1 MHQFLPFIVI
11 GLASGAV
18 YGLAGMGLVLTFKT
32 SGILNFG
39 YGAVAALDVFA
50 FYVLNADN
58 GVPWPIAGA
67 ICLLVVA
74 PVLGLLLELLARLLA
89 NATETVK
96 VIATVGLLLIVEA
109 IGQFWFPANP
119 PTFPH
124 FLSQSTVGILGV
136 NITWEQIILFLFSV
150 VAACVLYW
158 FFRSVRLGIVMRGVV
173 DNAELVSMAGDDPIR
188 VRRWAWVIGSVFASV
203 AGLMLAP
210 ALQMD
215 GATLTM
221 AVFAA
226 FGAAAIGSFSSLPLT
241 FAGGLV
247 VGIATALVDKY
258 SATLSWI
265 AGLPPALPF
274 LILLLV
280 LIVIPRDRLVQRR
293 LIATVRVRRPYQA
306 PLRIRLGSGTVAV
319 ALLAIVPLVQGD
331 KVILWSGA
339 LIDIILFMSL
349 GLLVRRSGQISLCQL
364 AFAAV
369 GAAAFGHF
377 ASSFHIPWLLALVLA
392 TLVAVPVGAL
402 VAIPAVRVSGVFL
415 ALATLG
421 FGILVEQ
428 VFYTQSFMFGQSTL
442 GVADPRPNVSIGG
455 WDMSSDNGF
464 YYVLLIITVLVVV
477 AAIWIGNGR
486 LGRLLEAMADSP
498 LALETQG
505 TTTTVLKVIVFCV
518 AAAMASLAGALT
530 GMLYQFAVGG
540 YFESF
545 NSITLVVLVMIV
557 VVGEPWYAVIAAVGY
572 AILPG
577 YIPGGTTSTVLL
589 LLFGVG
595 AVAAAHNPSGA
606 PMPRALR
613 SLLDRLGG
621 RTVAADSTAADHAV
635 ADAAAAGSV
644 AEAGSSPS
652 AVPAERA
659 RRAEPGL
666 HRTVSPDAGLAVR
679 DLSVHFGGVKAVRQV
694 SLTARAGVITGL
706 LGPNGAGKTTTFN
719 ACSGLRRP
727 TAGHVLLHGT
737 DVTGLGPAER
747 ARRGLGRTFQR
758 TQLFDSLTVRQN
770 IAIGREAPLAG
781 RNPLAQ
787 LAGSRRSTRL
797 VEAATA
803 EAMAQTGTARLADT
817 QAGLLTVGQRRL
829 VELAR
834 VFAGPFDMLLLDEPS
849 SGLDHRETEEFGRVL
864 KAVVETRGCGILL
877 VEHDM
882 TLIRQVCDYVYVLDF
897 GELIFQGTPEE
908 MHESREV
915 RAAYLGDLPA
925 PSSASRAAAVG
936 EDQSLVSGE

>member
-1 MHQFLPFIVI
+1 MHQLLPFIVI

-50 FYVLNADN
+50 FYFLNTDH
-58 GVPWPIAGA
+58 GVPWPVAA
-67 ICLLVVA
+67 VLCLLVVA
-74 PVLGLLLELLARLLA
+74 PVLGLLLELLARSLA
-89 NATETVK
+89 NASETIK
-96 VIATVGLLLIVEA
+96 VVATVGLILIVQA
-109 IGQFWFPANP
+109 IGQFWYPDNP

-124 FLSQSTVGILGV
+124 FLSQSTVDILGV
-136 NITWEQIILFLFSV
+136 YITWEQIILFLFSV
-150 VAACVLYW
+150 VAAAVLYW

-173 DNAELVSMAGDDPIR
+173 DNAELVSMAGDDPVR

-215 GATLTM
+215 GTTLTM

-247 VGIATALVDKY
+247 VGIATAFVDKY
-258 SATLSWI
+258 SATISWI

-274 LILLLV
+274 VILVLV

-293 LIATVRVRRPYQA
+293 LVAVTRVRRSYQA
-306 PLRIRLGSGTVAV
+306 PLRIRLGSGAVAI
-319 ALLAIVPLVQGD
+319 ALLALVPVLQGD
-331 KVILWSGA
+331 KIILWSGA

-377 ASSFHIPWLLALVLA
+377 ASSFHLPWLLALVLA

-442 GVADPRPNVSIGG
+442 GVQDPRPNVSIGG
-455 WDMSSDNGF
+455 WNLSSDSGF

-505 TTTTVLKVIVFCV
+505 TTTTMLKVIVFCV

-530 GMLYQFAVGG
+530 GQLYQFAVGG

-545 NSITLVVLVMIV
+545 NSITLVVLVVIIT
-557 VVGEPWYAVIAAVGY
+557 VGEPWYALIAAVGY
-572 AILPG
+572 AIIPGYLPG
-577 YIPGGTTSTVLL
+577 GNAGNILL
-589 LLFGVG
+589 LLFGLG
-595 AVAAAHNPSGA
+595 AIAAAHGA
-606 PMPRALR
+606 RGGTTPQALR

-621 RTVAADSTAADHAV
+621 RTANLDGAGTGLPLAAEAQAATAQAAPAPAQARPAPALGPRGTRPVGPLRRHQGGQGGLADGARRGHHRPARPQRRGQDDHVQRVQRPRPPHGRAGPAARGRRQPLRCGRTGPARPWPDLPALPAV
-635 ADAAAAGSV
+635 RQPDRAAEHRDRAGGADGRAQPAGAAGRLPAGQPAGRGGRGGGHGPDRHCQAREYAGRPAHGRAAAPRRACPGAGR
-644 AEAGSSPS
+644 
-652 AVPAERA
+652 AVRHAPA
-659 RRAEPGL
+659 RRA
-666 HRTVSPDAGLAVR
+666 VV
-679 DLSVHFGGVKAVRQV
+679 
-694 SLTARAGVITGL
+694 
-706 LGPNGAGKTTTFN
+706 GA
-719 ACSGLRRP
+719 
-727 TAGHVLLHGT
+727 
-737 DVTGLGPAER
+737 
-747 ARRGLGRTFQR
+747 
-758 TQLFDSLTVRQN
+758 
-770 IAIGREAPLAG
+770 
-781 RNPLAQ
+781 
-787 LAGSRRSTRL
+787 
-797 VEAATA
+797 
-803 EAMAQTGTARLADT
+803 
-817 QAGLLTVGQRRL
+817 
-829 VELAR
+829 
-834 VFAGPFDMLLLDEPS
+834 
-849 SGLDHRETEEFGRVL
+849 
-864 KAVVETRGCGILL
+864 
-877 VEHDM
+877 
-882 TLIRQVCDYVYVLDF
+882 
-897 GELIFQGTPEE
+897 
-908 MHESREV
+908 
-915 RAAYLGDLPA
+915 
-925 PSSASRAAAVG
+925 
-936 EDQSLVSGE
+936 